1 MPDSASRRALLSNDT
16 GWSAEQAQVEIWRA
30 MTTVQIA
37 ELIVSTSNAARTLAI
52 AGLRERYPGAND
64 HELLVRYVALTL
76 GPVLARRVYPEFDR
90 LEP

>member
-1 MPDSASRRALLSNDT
+1 MSHSASRRAVLSNDST
-16 GWSAEQAQVEIWRA
+16 RTAEQAQFEIWRS

-37 ELIVSTSNAARTLAI
+37 ELIVGASNAARTLAI

-64 HELLVRYVALTL
+64 HELLVRYAALTL
-76 GPVLARRVYPEFDR
+76 GPALARRVYPEFDR

>member
-64 HELLVRYVALTL
+64 HELLVRYVELTL
-76 GPVLARRVYPEFDR
+76 GPALARRVYPEFDR